1 MTQEEAIARI
11 KYLTAEL
18 NKYNYLYYVKNAPQI
33 SDFEFDQLLKELEQ
47 LEKQYNYREPDSPTQ
62 RVGGFITK
70 EFPNQPHRFPMLS
83 LDNSYDWNEV
93 VTFFQRNIPNLE
105 EIEFVAEL
113 KYDGLALSCI
123 YENGILT
130 TALTRG
136 DGKVGEVVTNNVKT
150 IKNVPLRLFGDH
162 PNWVEIR
169 GEIIMP
175 FDSFNKLNAEKDE
188 NGEEPF
194 ANPRNAAAGSLK
206 LQDSSLVAKRNLQFM
221 PYDVLTETTIF
232 TNHYE
237 AMMKAKEWGVPVPP
251 YIKLCHGLNEVKHF
265 IEEYETKREK
275 LPFGIDGVVIKVN
288 SYKLQQQLGSTAKY
302 PRWAVAYKYKPEQAL
317 TQIISVDY
325 QVGRTGVIT
334 PVANLSPVLLS
345 GTTVKRVTLHNFDF
359 VKQNDIHVKDY
370 VWVEKSGEII
380 PNVVKVEIN
389 KRPSDAYPI
398 SPPRSC
404 PVCNSPTRY
413 IEGEPFVYC
422 TNEKTCPPQLLGKL
436 QHFVSKDAMNIET
449 LGEGKIELLFKKGLV
464 KSPADLYDLT
474 YDQLYGLENEYETP
488 DGKIRKV
495 KFQQKTVEN
504 ILKSIEKSK
513 AKPFDRVLY
522 ALGIKN
528 IGSVMAKNI
537 AYYAKSLDKLMQMS
551 KEELCK
557 IPDIGEITAQS
568 IIDWFSD
575 PDNLDLIQRLKKA
588 GLQFT
593 IEEDKP
599 KSEKLKGLNF
609 VISGV
614 FVEIERDEL
623 KKLIET
629 NGGKVLSSIS
639 SNTDY
644 LIAGENMGPAKRQK
658 ANELGIPII
667 SYQEFLEK
675 FKIEQI

>member
-1 MTQEEAIARI
+1 MTKEEAIERI

-18 NKYNYLYYVKNAPQI
+18 NRHNYLYYIKNNPEI
-33 SDFEFDQLLKELEQ
+33 SDFEFDQLMKELEQ

-93 VTFFQRNIPNLE
+93 VTFFQRNIPDLE
-105 EIEFVAEL
+105 AIEFVAEL
-113 KYDGLALSCI
+113 KYDGLAISCI

-130 TALTRG
+130 NALTRG
-136 DGKVGEVVTNNVKT
+136 DGFVGEVVTNNVKT
-150 IKNVPLRLFGDH
+150 IKNVPLRLFGDY
-162 PNWVEIR
+162 PNWVDIR

-175 FDSFNKLNAEKDE
+175 FESFNKLNEERDE

-221 PYDVLTETTIF
+221 PYDVYTETPIF

-237 AMMKAKEWGVPVPP
+237 AMMKAKEWGAPVTP
-251 YIKLCHGLNEVKHF
+251 YIKLCHGLNEVKQF
-265 IEEYETKREK
+265 IKEYETKRDQ

-288 SYKLQQQLGSTAKY
+288 SYELQKQLGSTAKY
-302 PRWAVAYKYKPEQAL
+302 PRWAVAFKYKPEQAL
-317 TQIISVDY
+317 TQIISVDF

-334 PVANLSPVLLS
+334 PVANLNPVFIS

-370 VWVEKSGEII
+370 VWIEKSGEII
-380 PNVVKVEIN
+380 PKVVKVEID
-389 KRPSDAYPI
+389 KRPTDA
-398 SPPRSC
+398 SPVLPPKFC
-404 PVCNSPTRY
+404 PVCNSPTIY
-413 IEGEPFVYC
+413 NQGEPFVYC
-422 TNEKTCPPQLLGKL
+422 SNEKTCPPQILGKL
-436 QHFVSKDAMNIET
+436 QHFISKDAMDIET
-449 LGEGKIELLFKKGLV
+449 LGEGKIELLFRKGLV
-464 KSPADLYDLT
+464 ISPADLYDLK
-474 YDQLYGLENEYETP
+474 YDQLLGLENEYESS

-495 KFQQKTVEN
+495 RFQQKTVEN

-513 AKPFDRVLY
+513 SKPFDRVLY

-528 IGSVMAKNI
+528 IGSIMAKNI
-537 AYYAKSLDKLMQMS
+537 ANYAKSLDRLMQMS
-551 KEELCK
+551 KEELRQ
-557 IPDIGEITAQS
+557 IPDVGEITAQS

-575 PDNLDLIQRLKKA
+575 ADNLDLIKRLKQA
-588 GLQFT
+588 GLKFD
-593 IEEDKP
+593 IEKETQQ
-599 KSEKLKGLNF
+599 SEKLKGLNF

-614 FVEIERDEL
+614 FEEIERDDL
-623 KKLIET
+623 KKLIEI
-629 NGGKVLSSIS
+629 NGGKVVSSVS

-658 ANELGIPII
+658 ANELNIPII
-667 SYQEFLEK
+667 SFEEFLEN
-675 FKIEQI
+675 FKI

>member
-1 MTQEEAIARI
+1 MTKEEAIERI

-18 NKYNYLYYVKNAPQI
+18 NRHNYLYYIKNNPEI
-33 SDFEFDQLLKELEQ
+33 SDFEFDQLMKELEQ

-93 VTFFQRNIPNLE
+93 VTFFQRNIPDLE
-105 EIEFVAEL
+105 AIEFVAEL
-113 KYDGLALSCI
+113 KYDGLAISCI

-130 TALTRG
+130 NALTRG
-136 DGKVGEVVTNNVKT
+136 DGFVGEVVTNNVKT
-150 IKNVPLRLFGDH
+150 IKNVPLRLFGDY
-162 PNWVEIR
+162 PNWVDIR

-175 FDSFNKLNAEKDE
+175 FESFNKLNEERDE

-221 PYDVLTETTIF
+221 PYDVYTETPIF

-237 AMMKAKEWGVPVPP
+237 AMMKAKEWGAPVTP
-251 YIKLCHGLNEVKHF
+251 YIKLCHGLNEVKQF
-265 IEEYETKREK
+265 IEEYETKRDQ

-288 SYKLQQQLGSTAKY
+288 SYELQKQLGSTAKY
-302 PRWAVAYKYKPEQAL
+302 PRWAVAFKYKPEQAL
-317 TQIISVDY
+317 TQIISVDF

-334 PVANLSPVLLS
+334 PVANLNPVFIS

-370 VWVEKSGEII
+370 VWIEKSGEII
-380 PNVVKVEIN
+380 PKVVKVEID
-389 KRPSDAYPI
+389 KRPTDA
-398 SPPRSC
+398 SPVLPPKFC
-404 PVCNSPTRY
+404 PVCNSPTIY
-413 IEGEPFVYC
+413 NQGEPFVYC
-422 TNEKTCPPQLLGKL
+422 SNEKTCPPQILGKL
-436 QHFVSKDAMNIET
+436 QHFISKDAMDIET
-449 LGEGKIELLFKKGLV
+449 LGEGKIELLFRKGLV
-464 KSPADLYDLT
+464 ISPADLYDLK
-474 YDQLYGLENEYETP
+474 YDQLLGLENEYESS

-495 KFQQKTVEN
+495 RFQQKTVEN

-513 AKPFDRVLY
+513 SKPFDRVLY

-528 IGSVMAKNI
+528 IGSIMAKNI
-537 AYYAKSLDKLMQMS
+537 ANYAKSLDRLLQMS
-551 KEELCK
+551 KEELRQ
-557 IPDIGEITAQS
+557 IPDVGEITAQS

-575 PDNLDLIQRLKKA
+575 ADNLDLIKRLKQA
-588 GLQFT
+588 GLKFD
-593 IEEDKP
+593 IEKETQQ
-599 KSEKLKGLNF
+599 SEKLKGLNF

-614 FVEIERDEL
+614 FEEIERDDL
-623 KKLIET
+623 KKLIEI
-629 NGGKVLSSIS
+629 NGGKVLSSVS

-658 ANELGIPII
+658 ANELNIPII
-667 SYQEFLEK
+667 SFKEFLEN
-675 FKIEQI
+675 FKI

>member
-1 MTQEEAIARI
+1 MTQQEAIERI
-11 KYLTAEL
+11 KYLTTEL
-18 NKYNYLYYVKNAPQI
+18 NRHNYLYYVKNNPEI
-33 SDFEFDQLLKELEQ
+33 SDYEFDQLMKELEQ

-93 VTFFQRNIPNLE
+93 VTFFQRNIPDLE
-105 EIEFVAEL
+105 AIEFVAEL
-113 KYDGLALSCI
+113 KYDGLAISCI

-130 TALTRG
+130 NALTRG
-136 DGKVGEVVTNNVKT
+136 DGYVGEVVTNNVKT
-150 IKNVPLRLFGDH
+150 IKNVPLRLFGDY
-162 PNWVEIR
+162 PNWVDIR

-175 FDSFNKLNAEKDE
+175 FASFNKLNEERDE

-221 PYDVLTETTIF
+221 PYDVYTETPLF

-237 AMMKAKEWGVPVPP
+237 AMMKAKEWGAPVTP
-251 YIKLCHGLNEVKHF
+251 YIRLCHGLNEVKQF
-265 IEEYETKREK
+265 IDEYETKRDQ

-288 SYKLQQQLGSTAKY
+288 SYQLQKQLGSTAKY
-302 PRWAVAYKYKPEQAL
+302 PRWAVAFKYKPEQAL
-317 TQIISVDY
+317 TQIISVDF

-334 PVANLSPVLLS
+334 PVANLNPVFIS

-370 VWVEKSGEII
+370 VWIEKSGEII
-380 PNVVKVEIN
+380 PKVVKVEID
-389 KRPSDAYPI
+389 KRPPDA
-398 SPPRSC
+398 SPVLPPKFC
-404 PVCNSPTRY
+404 PVCNSPTIY
-413 IEGEPFVYC
+413 TLGEPFVYC
-422 TNEKTCPPQLLGKL
+422 PNEKTCPPQLLGKL
-436 QHFVSKDAMNIET
+436 QHFISKDAMDIET
-449 LGEGKIELLFKKGLV
+449 LGEGKIELLFRKGLV
-464 KSPADLYDLT
+464 KSPADLYDLK
-474 YDQLYGLENEYETP
+474 YDQLLGLENEYESS

-495 KFQQKTVEN
+495 RFQQKTVEN

-513 AKPFDRVLY
+513 LKPFDRVLY

-528 IGSVMAKNI
+528 VGSIMAKNI
-537 AYYAKSLDKLMQMS
+537 ANYAKSLDRLMQMS
-551 KEELCK
+551 KEELIQ
-557 IPDIGEITAQS
+557 IPDVGTITAQS

-575 PDNLDLIQRLKKA
+575 PDNLYLIKRLKDA
-588 GLQFT
+588 GLQFE
-593 IEEDKP
+593 IKKEIQQ
-599 KSEKLKGLNF
+599 SEKLKGLNF

-614 FVEIERDEL
+614 FEEIERDDL
-623 KKLIET
+623 KKLIEI
-629 NGGKVLSSIS
+629 NGGKVLSSVS

-658 ANELGIPII
+658 ANELNVPII
-667 SYQEFLEK
+667 SFKEFLEK
-675 FKIEQI
+675 FKI

>member
-1 MTQEEAIARI
+1 MTQEEAIKRI
-11 KYLTAEL
+11 KYLTTEL
-18 NKYNYLYYVKNAPQI
+18 NRHNYLYYVKNNPEI
-33 SDFEFDQLLKELEQ
+33 SDYEFDQLMKELEQ

-93 VTFFQRNIPNLE
+93 VTFFQRNIPDLE
-105 EIEFVAEL
+105 AIEFVAEL
-113 KYDGLALSCI
+113 KYDGLAISCI

-130 TALTRG
+130 NALTRG
-136 DGKVGEVVTNNVKT
+136 DGYVGEVVTNNVKT
-150 IKNVPLRLFGDH
+150 IKNVPLRLFGDY
-162 PNWVEIR
+162 PNWVDIR

-175 FDSFNKLNAEKDE
+175 FASFNKLNEERDE

-221 PYDVLTETTIF
+221 PYDVYTETPLF

-237 AMMKAKEWGVPVPP
+237 AMMKAKEWGAPVTP
-251 YIKLCHGLNEVKHF
+251 YIRLCHGLNEVKQF
-265 IEEYETKREK
+265 IDEYETKRDQ

-288 SYKLQQQLGSTAKY
+288 SYQLQKQLGSTAKY
-302 PRWAVAYKYKPEQAL
+302 PRWAVAFKYKPEQAL
-317 TQIISVDY
+317 TQIISVDF

-334 PVANLSPVLLS
+334 PVANLNPVFIS

-370 VWVEKSGEII
+370 VWIEKSGEII
-380 PNVVKVEIN
+380 PKVVKVEID
-389 KRPSDAYPI
+389 KRPPDA
-398 SPPRSC
+398 SPVLPPKFC
-404 PVCNSPTRY
+404 PVCNSPTIY
-413 IEGEPFVYC
+413 TLGEPFVYC
-422 TNEKTCPPQLLGKL
+422 SNEKTCPPQLLGKL
-436 QHFVSKDAMNIET
+436 QHFISKDAMDIET
-449 LGEGKIELLFKKGLV
+449 LGEGKIELLFRKGLV
-464 KSPADLYDLT
+464 KSPADLYDLK
-474 YDQLYGLENEYETP
+474 YDQLLGLENEYVSS

-495 KFQQKTVEN
+495 RFQQKTVEN

-513 AKPFDRVLY
+513 LKPFDRVLY

-528 IGSVMAKNI
+528 VGSIMAKNI
-537 AYYAKSLDKLMQMS
+537 ANYAKSLDRLMQMS
-551 KEELCK
+551 KEELIQ
-557 IPDIGEITAQS
+557 IPDVGTITAQS

-575 PDNLDLIQRLKKA
+575 PDNLYLIKRLKDA
-588 GLQFT
+588 GLQFEVKKE
-593 IEEDKP
+593 IQQ
-599 KSEKLKGLNF
+599 SEKLKGLNF

-614 FVEIERDEL
+614 FQEIERDDL
-623 KKLIET
+623 KKLIEI
-629 NGGKVLSSIS
+629 NGGKVLSSVT

-658 ANELGIPII
+658 ANELNVPII
-667 SYQEFLEK
+667 SFKEFLEK
-675 FKIEQI
+675 FKI

>member
-1 MTQEEAIARI
+1 MTQQEAIERI
-11 KYLTAEL
+11 KYLTTEL
-18 NKYNYLYYVKNAPQI
+18 NRHNYLYYVKNNPEI
-33 SDFEFDQLLKELEQ
+33 SDYEFDQLMKELEQ

-93 VTFFQRNIPNLE
+93 VTFFQRNIPDLE
-105 EIEFVAEL
+105 AIEFVAEL
-113 KYDGLALSCI
+113 KYDGLAISCI

-130 TALTRG
+130 NALTRG
-136 DGKVGEVVTNNVKT
+136 DGYVGEVVTNNVKT
-150 IKNVPLRLFGDH
+150 IKNVPLRLFGDY
-162 PNWVEIR
+162 PNWVDIR

-175 FDSFNKLNAEKDE
+175 FASFNKLNEERDE

-221 PYDVLTETTIF
+221 PYDVYTETPLF

-237 AMMKAKEWGVPVPP
+237 AMMKAKEWGAPVTP
-251 YIKLCHGLNEVKHF
+251 YIRLCHGLNEVKQF
-265 IEEYETKREK
+265 IDEYETKRDQ

-288 SYKLQQQLGSTAKY
+288 SYQLQKQLGSTAKY
-302 PRWAVAYKYKPEQAL
+302 PRWAVAFKYKPEQAL
-317 TQIISVDY
+317 TQIISVDF

-334 PVANLSPVLLS
+334 PVANLNPVFIS

-370 VWVEKSGEII
+370 VWIEKSGEII
-380 PNVVKVEIN
+380 PKVVKVEID
-389 KRPSDAYPI
+389 KRPPDA
-398 SPPRSC
+398 SPVLPPKFC
-404 PVCNSPTRY
+404 PVCNSPTIY
-413 IEGEPFVYC
+413 TLGEPFVYC
-422 TNEKTCPPQLLGKL
+422 PNEKTCPPQLLGKL
-436 QHFVSKDAMNIET
+436 QHFISKDAMDIET
-449 LGEGKIELLFKKGLV
+449 LGEGKIELLFRKGLV
-464 KSPADLYDLT
+464 KSPADLYDLK
-474 YDQLYGLENEYETP
+474 YDQLLGLENEYESS

-495 KFQQKTVEN
+495 RFQQKTVEN

-513 AKPFDRVLY
+513 LKPFDRVLY

-528 IGSVMAKNI
+528 VGSIMAKNI
-537 AYYAKSLDKLMQMS
+537 ANYAKSLDRLMQMS
-551 KEELCK
+551 KEELIQ
-557 IPDIGEITAQS
+557 IPDVGTITAQS

-575 PDNLDLIQRLKKA
+575 PDNLYLIKRLKDA
-588 GLQFT
+588 GLQFEVKKE
-593 IEEDKP
+593 IQQ
-599 KSEKLKGLNF
+599 SEKLKGLNF

-614 FVEIERDEL
+614 FEEIERDDL
-623 KKLIET
+623 KKLIEI
-629 NGGKVLSSIS
+629 NGGKVLSSVS

-658 ANELGIPII
+658 ANELNVPII
-667 SYQEFLEK
+667 SFKEFLEK
-675 FKIEQI
+675 FKI

>member
-1 MTQEEAIARI
+1 MTQEEAIERI

-18 NKYNYLYYVKNAPQI
+18 NRHNYLYYVKNNPEI
-33 SDFEFDQLLKELEQ
+33 SDYEFDQLMKELEQ

-93 VTFFQRNIPNLE
+93 VTFFQRNIPDLE
-105 EIEFVAEL
+105 AIEFVAEL
-113 KYDGLALSCI
+113 KYDGLAISCI

-130 TALTRG
+130 NALTRG
-136 DGKVGEVVTNNVKT
+136 DGYVGEVVTNNVKT
-150 IKNVPLRLFGDH
+150 IKNVPLRLFGDY
-162 PNWVEIR
+162 PNWVDIR

-175 FDSFNKLNAEKDE
+175 FASFNKLNEERDE

-221 PYDVLTETTIF
+221 PYDVYTETPLF

-237 AMMKAKEWGVPVPP
+237 AMMKAKEWGAPVTP
-251 YIKLCHGLNEVKHF
+251 YIRLCHGLNEVKQF
-265 IEEYETKREK
+265 IDEYETKRDQ

-288 SYKLQQQLGSTAKY
+288 SYQLQKQLGSTAKY
-302 PRWAVAYKYKPEQAL
+302 PRWAVAFKYKPEQAL
-317 TQIISVDY
+317 TQIISVDF

-334 PVANLSPVLLS
+334 PVANLNPVFIS

-370 VWVEKSGEII
+370 VWIEKSGEII
-380 PNVVKVEIN
+380 PKVVKVEID
-389 KRPSDAYPI
+389 KRPPDA
-398 SPPRSC
+398 SPVLPPKFC
-404 PVCNSPTRY
+404 PVCNSPTIY
-413 IEGEPFVYC
+413 TLGEPFVYC
-422 TNEKTCPPQLLGKL
+422 PNEKTCPPQLLGKL
-436 QHFVSKDAMNIET
+436 QHFISKDAMDIET
-449 LGEGKIELLFKKGLV
+449 LGEGKIELLFRKGLV
-464 KSPADLYDLT
+464 KSPADLYDLK
-474 YDQLYGLENEYETP
+474 YDQLLGLENEYVSS

-495 KFQQKTVEN
+495 RFQQKTVEN

-513 AKPFDRVLY
+513 LKPFDRVLY

-528 IGSVMAKNI
+528 VGSIMAKNI
-537 AYYAKSLDKLMQMS
+537 ANYAKSLDRLMQMS
-551 KEELCK
+551 KEELIQ
-557 IPDIGEITAQS
+557 IPDVGAITAQS

-575 PDNLDLIQRLKKA
+575 PDNLYLIKRLKDA
-588 GLQFT
+588 GLQFE
-593 IEEDKP
+593 IKKEIHQ
-599 KSEKLKGLNF
+599 SEKLKGLNI

-614 FVEIERDEL
+614 FQEIERDDL
-623 KKLIET
+623 KKLIEI
-629 NGGKVLSSIS
+629 NGGKVLSSVS

-658 ANELGIPII
+658 ANELNVPII
-667 SYQEFLEK
+667 SFKEFLEK
-675 FKIEQI
+675 FKI

>member
-1 MTQEEAIARI
+1 MTKEEAIERI

-18 NKYNYLYYVKNAPQI
+18 NRHNYLYYIKNNPEI
-33 SDFEFDQLLKELEQ
+33 SDFEFDQLMKELEQ

-93 VTFFQRNIPNLE
+93 VTFFQRNIPDLE
-105 EIEFVAEL
+105 AIEFVAEL
-113 KYDGLALSCI
+113 KYDGLAISCI

-130 TALTRG
+130 NALTRG
-136 DGKVGEVVTNNVKT
+136 DGFVGEVVTNNVKT
-150 IKNVPLRLFGDH
+150 IKNVPLRLFGDY
-162 PNWVEIR
+162 PNWVDIR

-175 FDSFNKLNAEKDE
+175 FESFNKLNEERDE

-206 LQDSSLVAKRNLQFM
+206 LQDSSLVAKRNLKFM
-221 PYDVLTETTIF
+221 PYDVYTETPIF

-237 AMMKAKEWGVPVPP
+237 AMMKAKEWGAPVTP
-251 YIKLCHGLNEVKHF
+251 YIKLCHGLNEVKQF
-265 IEEYETKREK
+265 IEEYETKRDQ

-288 SYKLQQQLGSTAKY
+288 SYELQKQLGSTAKY
-302 PRWAVAYKYKPEQAL
+302 PRWAVAFKYKPEQAL
-317 TQIISVDY
+317 TQIISVDF

-334 PVANLSPVLLS
+334 PVANLNPVFIS

-370 VWVEKSGEII
+370 VWIEKSGEII
-380 PNVVKVEIN
+380 PKVVKVEID
-389 KRPSDAYPI
+389 KRPTDA
-398 SPPRSC
+398 SPVLPPKFC
-404 PVCNSPTRY
+404 PVCNSPTIY
-413 IEGEPFVYC
+413 NQGEPFVYC
-422 TNEKTCPPQLLGKL
+422 SNEKTCPPQILGKL
-436 QHFVSKDAMNIET
+436 QHFISKDAMDIET
-449 LGEGKIELLFKKGLV
+449 LGEGKIELLFRKGLV
-464 KSPADLYDLT
+464 ISPADLYDLK
-474 YDQLYGLENEYETP
+474 YDQLLGLENEYESS

-495 KFQQKTVEN
+495 RFQQKTVEN

-513 AKPFDRVLY
+513 SKPFDRVLY

-528 IGSVMAKNI
+528 IGSIMAKNI
-537 AYYAKSLDKLMQMS
+537 ANYAKSLDRLLQMS
-551 KEELCK
+551 KEELRQ
-557 IPDIGEITAQS
+557 IPDVGEITAQS

-575 PDNLDLIQRLKKA
+575 ADNLDLIKRLKQA
-588 GLQFT
+588 GLKFD
-593 IEEDKP
+593 IEKETQQ
-599 KSEKLKGLNF
+599 SEKLKGLNF

-614 FVEIERDEL
+614 FEEIERDDL
-623 KKLIET
+623 KKLIEI
-629 NGGKVLSSIS
+629 NGGKVLSSVS

-658 ANELGIPII
+658 ANELNIPII
-667 SYQEFLEK
+667 SFKEFLEN
-675 FKIEQI
+675 FKI

>member
-1 MTQEEAIARI
+1 MTKEEAIERI

-18 NKYNYLYYVKNAPQI
+18 NRHNYLYYIKNNPEI
-33 SDFEFDQLLKELEQ
+33 SDFEFDQLMKELEQ

-93 VTFFQRNIPNLE
+93 VTFFQRNIPDLE
-105 EIEFVAEL
+105 AIEFVAEL
-113 KYDGLALSCI
+113 KYDGLAISCI

-130 TALTRG
+130 NALTRG
-136 DGKVGEVVTNNVKT
+136 DGFVGEVVTNNVKT
-150 IKNVPLRLFGDH
+150 IKNVPLRLFGDY
-162 PNWVEIR
+162 PNWVDIR

-175 FDSFNKLNAEKDE
+175 FESFNKLNEERDE

-221 PYDVLTETTIF
+221 PYDVYTETPIF

-237 AMMKAKEWGVPVPP
+237 AMMKAKEWGAPVTP
-251 YIKLCHGLNEVKHF
+251 YIKLCHGLNEVKQF
-265 IEEYETKREK
+265 IKEYETKRDQ

-288 SYKLQQQLGSTAKY
+288 SYELQKQLGSTAKY
-302 PRWAVAYKYKPEQAL
+302 PRWAVAFKYKPEQAL
-317 TQIISVDY
+317 TQIISVDF

-334 PVANLSPVLLS
+334 PVANLNPVFIS

-370 VWVEKSGEII
+370 VWIEKSGEII
-380 PNVVKVEIN
+380 PKVVKVEID
-389 KRPSDAYPI
+389 KRPTDA
-398 SPPRSC
+398 SPVLPPKFC
-404 PVCNSPTRY
+404 PVCNSPTIY
-413 IEGEPFVYC
+413 NQGEPFVYC
-422 TNEKTCPPQLLGKL
+422 SNEKTCPPQILGKL
-436 QHFVSKDAMNIET
+436 QHFISKDAMDIET
-449 LGEGKIELLFKKGLV
+449 LGEGKIELLFRKGLV
-464 KSPADLYDLT
+464 KSPADLYDLK
-474 YDQLYGLENEYETP
+474 YDQLLGLENEYESS

-495 KFQQKTVEN
+495 RFQQKTVEN

-513 AKPFDRVLY
+513 SKPFDRVLY

-528 IGSVMAKNI
+528 IGSIMAKNI
-537 AYYAKSLDKLMQMS
+537 ANYAKSLDRLMQMS
-551 KEELCK
+551 KEELRQ
-557 IPDIGEITAQS
+557 IPDVGEITAQS

-575 PDNLDLIQRLKKA
+575 ADNLDLIKRLKQA
-588 GLQFT
+588 GLKFD
-593 IEEDKP
+593 IEKETQQ
-599 KSEKLKGLNF
+599 SEKLKGLNF

-614 FVEIERDEL
+614 FEEIERDDL
-623 KKLIET
+623 KKLIEI
-629 NGGKVLSSIS
+629 NGGKVVSSVS

-658 ANELGIPII
+658 ANELNIPII
-667 SYQEFLEK
+667 SFKEFLEN
-675 FKIEQI
+675 FKI

>member
-1 MTQEEAIARI
+1 MTKEEAIERI

-18 NKYNYLYYVKNAPQI
+18 NRHNYLYYIKNNPEI
-33 SDFEFDQLLKELEQ
+33 SDFEFDQLMKELEQ

-93 VTFFQRNIPNLE
+93 VTFFQRNIPDLE
-105 EIEFVAEL
+105 AIEFVAEL
-113 KYDGLALSCI
+113 KYDGLAISCI

-130 TALTRG
+130 NALTRG
-136 DGKVGEVVTNNVKT
+136 DGFVGEVVTNNVKT
-150 IKNVPLRLFGDH
+150 IKNVPLRLFGDY
-162 PNWVEIR
+162 PNWVDIR

-175 FDSFNKLNAEKDE
+175 FESFNKLNEERDE

-206 LQDSSLVAKRNLQFM
+206 LQDSSLVAKRNLKFM
-221 PYDVLTETTIF
+221 PYDVYTETPIF

-237 AMMKAKEWGVPVPP
+237 AMMKAKEWGAPVSP
-251 YIKLCHGLNEVKHF
+251 YIKLCHGLNEVKQF
-265 IEEYETKREK
+265 IEEYETKRDQ

-288 SYKLQQQLGSTAKY
+288 SYELQKQLGSTAKY
-302 PRWAVAYKYKPEQAL
+302 PRWAVAFKYKPEQAL
-317 TQIISVDY
+317 TQIISVDF

-334 PVANLSPVLLS
+334 PVANLNPVFIS

-370 VWVEKSGEII
+370 VWIEKSGEII
-380 PNVVKVEIN
+380 PKVVKVEID
-389 KRPSDAYPI
+389 KRPTDA
-398 SPPRSC
+398 SPVLPPKFC
-404 PVCNSPTRY
+404 PVCNSPTIY
-413 IEGEPFVYC
+413 NQGEPFVYC
-422 TNEKTCPPQLLGKL
+422 SNEKTCPPQILGKL
-436 QHFVSKDAMNIET
+436 QHFISKDAMDIET
-449 LGEGKIELLFKKGLV
+449 LGEGKIELLFRKGLV
-464 KSPADLYDLT
+464 ISPADLYDLK
-474 YDQLYGLENEYETP
+474 YDQLLGLENEYESS

-495 KFQQKTVEN
+495 RFQQKTVEN

-513 AKPFDRVLY
+513 SKPFDRVLY

-528 IGSVMAKNI
+528 IGSIMAKNI
-537 AYYAKSLDKLMQMS
+537 ANYAKSLDRLLQMS
-551 KEELCK
+551 KEELRQ
-557 IPDIGEITAQS
+557 IPDVGEITAQS

-575 PDNLDLIQRLKKA
+575 ADNLDLIKRLKQA
-588 GLQFT
+588 GLKFD
-593 IEEDKP
+593 IEKETQQ
-599 KSEKLKGLNF
+599 SEKLKGLNF

-614 FVEIERDEL
+614 FEEIERDDL
-623 KKLIET
+623 KKLIEI
-629 NGGKVLSSIS
+629 NGGKVLSSVS

-658 ANELGIPII
+658 ANELNIPII
-667 SYQEFLEK
+667 SFKEFLEN
-675 FKIEQI
+675 FKI

>member
-1 MTQEEAIARI
+1 MTQEEAIKRI
-11 KYLTAEL
+11 KYLTTEL
-18 NKYNYLYYVKNAPQI
+18 NRHNYLYYVKNNPEI
-33 SDFEFDQLLKELEQ
+33 SDYEFDQLMKELEQ

-93 VTFFQRNIPNLE
+93 VTFFQRNIPDLE
-105 EIEFVAEL
+105 AIEFVAEL
-113 KYDGLALSCI
+113 KYDGLAISCI

-130 TALTRG
+130 NALTRG
-136 DGKVGEVVTNNVKT
+136 DGYVGEVVTNNVKT
-150 IKNVPLRLFGDH
+150 IKNVPLRLFGDY
-162 PNWVEIR
+162 PNWVDIR

-175 FDSFNKLNAEKDE
+175 FASFNKLNEERDE

-221 PYDVLTETTIF
+221 PYDVYTETPLF

-237 AMMKAKEWGVPVPP
+237 AMMKAKEWGAPVTP
-251 YIKLCHGLNEVKHF
+251 YIRLCHGLNEVKQF
-265 IEEYETKREK
+265 IDEYETKRDQ

-288 SYKLQQQLGSTAKY
+288 SYQLQKQLGSTAKY
-302 PRWAVAYKYKPEQAL
+302 PRWAVAFKYKPEQAL
-317 TQIISVDY
+317 TQIISVDF

-334 PVANLSPVLLS
+334 PVANLNPVFIS

-370 VWVEKSGEII
+370 VWIEKSGEII
-380 PNVVKVEIN
+380 PKVVKVEID
-389 KRPSDAYPI
+389 KRPPDA
-398 SPPRSC
+398 SPVLPPKFC
-404 PVCNSPTRY
+404 PVCNSPTIY
-413 IEGEPFVYC
+413 TLGEPFVYC
-422 TNEKTCPPQLLGKL
+422 PNEKTCPPQLLGKL
-436 QHFVSKDAMNIET
+436 QHFISKDAMDIET
-449 LGEGKIELLFKKGLV
+449 LGEGKIELLFRKGLV
-464 KSPADLYDLT
+464 KSPADLYDLK
-474 YDQLYGLENEYETP
+474 YDQLLGLENEYESS

-495 KFQQKTVEN
+495 RFQQKTVEN

-513 AKPFDRVLY
+513 LKPFDRVLY

-528 IGSVMAKNI
+528 VGSIMAKNI
-537 AYYAKSLDKLMQMS
+537 ANYAKSLDRLMQMS
-551 KEELCK
+551 KEELIQ
-557 IPDIGEITAQS
+557 IPDVGTITAQS

-575 PDNLDLIQRLKKA
+575 PDNLYLIKRLKDA
-588 GLQFT
+588 GLQFE
-593 IEEDKP
+593 IKKEIHQ
-599 KSEKLKGLNF
+599 SEKLKGLNF

-614 FVEIERDEL
+614 FEEIERDDL
-623 KKLIET
+623 KKLIEI
-629 NGGKVLSSIS
+629 NGGKVLSSVS

-658 ANELGIPII
+658 ANELNVPII
-667 SYQEFLEK
+667 SFKEFLEK
-675 FKIEQI
+675 FKI

>member
-1 MTQEEAIARI
+1 MTKEEAIERI

-18 NKYNYLYYVKNAPQI
+18 NRHNYLYYIKNNPEI
-33 SDFEFDQLLKELEQ
+33 SDFEFDQLMKELEQ
-47 LEKQYNYREPDSPTQ
+47 LEKQYNYCEPDSPTQ

-93 VTFFQRNIPNLE
+93 VTFFQRNIPDLE
-105 EIEFVAEL
+105 AIEFVAEL
-113 KYDGLALSCI
+113 KYDGLAISCI

-130 TALTRG
+130 NALTRG
-136 DGKVGEVVTNNVKT
+136 DGFVGEVVTNNVKT
-150 IKNVPLRLFGDH
+150 IKNVPLRLFGDY
-162 PNWVEIR
+162 PNWVDIR

-175 FDSFNKLNAEKDE
+175 FESFNKLNEERDE

-221 PYDVLTETTIF
+221 PYDVYTETPIF

-237 AMMKAKEWGVPVPP
+237 AMMKAKEWGAPVTP
-251 YIKLCHGLNEVKHF
+251 YIKLCHGLNEVKQF
-265 IEEYETKREK
+265 IKEYETKRDQ

-288 SYKLQQQLGSTAKY
+288 SYELQKQLGSTAKY
-302 PRWAVAYKYKPEQAL
+302 PRWAVAFKYKPEQAL
-317 TQIISVDY
+317 TQIISVDF

-334 PVANLSPVLLS
+334 PVANLNPVFIS

-370 VWVEKSGEII
+370 VWIEKSGEII
-380 PNVVKVEIN
+380 PKVVKVEID
-389 KRPSDAYPI
+389 KRPTDA
-398 SPPRSC
+398 SPVLPPKFC
-404 PVCNSPTRY
+404 PVCNSPTIY
-413 IEGEPFVYC
+413 NQGEPFVYC
-422 TNEKTCPPQLLGKL
+422 SNEKTCPPQILGKL
-436 QHFVSKDAMNIET
+436 QHFISKDAMDIET
-449 LGEGKIELLFKKGLV
+449 LGEGKIELLFRKGLV
-464 KSPADLYDLT
+464 ISPADLYDLK
-474 YDQLYGLENEYETP
+474 YDQLLGLENEYESS

-495 KFQQKTVEN
+495 RFQQKTVEN

-513 AKPFDRVLY
+513 SKPFDRVLY

-528 IGSVMAKNI
+528 IGSIMAKNI
-537 AYYAKSLDKLMQMS
+537 ANYAKSLDRLMQMS
-551 KEELCK
+551 KEELRQ
-557 IPDIGEITAQS
+557 IPDVGEIIAQS

-575 PDNLDLIQRLKKA
+575 ADNLDLIKRLKQA
-588 GLQFT
+588 GLKFD
-593 IEEDKP
+593 IEKETQQ
-599 KSEKLKGLNF
+599 SEKLKGLNF

-614 FVEIERDEL
+614 FEEIERDDL
-623 KKLIET
+623 KKLIEI
-629 NGGKVLSSIS
+629 NGGKVVSSVS

-658 ANELGIPII
+658 ANELNIPII
-667 SYQEFLEK
+667 SFKEFLEN
-675 FKIEQI
+675 FKI

>member
-1 MTQEEAIARI
+1 MTKEEAIERI

-18 NKYNYLYYVKNAPQI
+18 NRHNYLYYIKNNPEI
-33 SDFEFDQLLKELEQ
+33 SDFEFDQLMKELEQ

-93 VTFFQRNIPNLE
+93 VTFFQRNIPDLE
-105 EIEFVAEL
+105 AIEFVAEL
-113 KYDGLALSCI
+113 KYDGLAISCI

-130 TALTRG
+130 NALTRG
-136 DGKVGEVVTNNVKT
+136 DGFVGEVVTNNVKT
-150 IKNVPLRLFGDH
+150 IKNVPLRLFGDY
-162 PNWVEIR
+162 PNWVDIR

-175 FDSFNKLNAEKDE
+175 FESFNKLNEERDE

-221 PYDVLTETTIF
+221 PYDVYTETPIF

-237 AMMKAKEWGVPVPP
+237 AMMKAKEWGAPVTP
-251 YIKLCHGLNEVKHF
+251 YIKLCHGLNEVKQF
-265 IEEYETKREK
+265 IKEYETKRDQ

-288 SYKLQQQLGSTAKY
+288 SYELQKQLGSTAKY
-302 PRWAVAYKYKPEQAL
+302 PRWAVAFKYKPEQAL
-317 TQIISVDY
+317 TQIISVDF

-334 PVANLSPVLLS
+334 PVANLNPVFIS

-370 VWVEKSGEII
+370 VWIEKSGEII
-380 PNVVKVEIN
+380 PKVVKVEID
-389 KRPSDAYPI
+389 KRPTDA
-398 SPPRSC
+398 SPVLPPKFC
-404 PVCNSPTRY
+404 PVCNSPTIY
-413 IEGEPFVYC
+413 NQGEPFVYC
-422 TNEKTCPPQLLGKL
+422 SNEKTCPPQILGKL
-436 QHFVSKDAMNIET
+436 QHFISKDAMDIET
-449 LGEGKIELLFKKGLV
+449 LGEGKIELLFRKGLV
-464 KSPADLYDLT
+464 ISPADLYDLK
-474 YDQLYGLENEYETP
+474 YDQLLGLENEYESS

-495 KFQQKTVEN
+495 RFQQKTVEN

-513 AKPFDRVLY
+513 SKPFDRVLY

-528 IGSVMAKNI
+528 IGSIMAKNI
-537 AYYAKSLDKLMQMS
+537 ANYAKSLDRLMQMS
-551 KEELCK
+551 KEELRQ
-557 IPDIGEITAQS
+557 IPDVGEITAQS
-568 IIDWFSD
+568 IIDWFPD
-575 PDNLDLIQRLKKA
+575 ADNLDLIKRLKQA
-588 GLQFT
+588 GLKFD
-593 IEEDKP
+593 IEKETQQ
-599 KSEKLKGLNF
+599 SEKLKGLNF

-614 FVEIERDEL
+614 FEEIERDDL
-623 KKLIET
+623 KKLIEI
-629 NGGKVLSSIS
+629 NGGKVVSSVS

-658 ANELGIPII
+658 ANELNIPII
-667 SYQEFLEK
+667 SFKEFLEN
-675 FKIEQI
+675 FKI

>member
-1 MTQEEAIARI
+1 MTQQEAIERI

-18 NKYNYLYYVKNAPQI
+18 NRHNYLYYVKNNPEI
-33 SDFEFDQLLKELEQ
+33 SDYEFDQLMKELEQ

-83 LDNSYDWNEV
+83 LDNSYDWNDV
-93 VTFFQRNIPNLE
+93 VTFFQRNIPDLE
-105 EIEFVAEL
+105 AIEFVAEL
-113 KYDGLALSCI
+113 KYDGLAISCI

-130 TALTRG
+130 NALTRG
-136 DGKVGEVVTNNVKT
+136 DGYVGEVVTNNVKT
-150 IKNVPLRLFGDH
+150 IKNVPLRLFGDY
-162 PNWVEIR
+162 PNWVDIR

-175 FDSFNKLNAEKDE
+175 FASFNKLNEERDE

-221 PYDVLTETTIF
+221 PYDVYTETPLF

-237 AMMKAKEWGVPVPP
+237 AMMKAKEWGAPVTP
-251 YIKLCHGLNEVKHF
+251 YIRLCHGLNEVKQF
-265 IEEYETKREK
+265 IDEYETKRDQ

-288 SYKLQQQLGSTAKY
+288 SYQLQKQLGSTAKY
-302 PRWAVAYKYKPEQAL
+302 PRWAVAFKYKPEQAL
-317 TQIISVDY
+317 TQIISVDF

-334 PVANLSPVLLS
+334 PVANLNPVFIS

-370 VWVEKSGEII
+370 VWIEKSGEII
-380 PNVVKVEIN
+380 PKVVKVEID
-389 KRPSDAYPI
+389 KRPPDA
-398 SPPRSC
+398 SPVLPPKFC
-404 PVCNSPTRY
+404 PVCNSPTIY
-413 IEGEPFVYC
+413 TLGEPFVYC
-422 TNEKTCPPQLLGKL
+422 SNEKTCPPQLLGKL
-436 QHFVSKDAMNIET
+436 QHFISKDAMDIET
-449 LGEGKIELLFKKGLV
+449 LGEGKIELLFRKGLV
-464 KSPADLYDLT
+464 KSPADLYDLK
-474 YDQLYGLENEYETP
+474 YDQLLGLENEYESS

-495 KFQQKTVEN
+495 RFQQKTVEN

-513 AKPFDRVLY
+513 LKPFDRVLY

-528 IGSVMAKNI
+528 VGSIMAKNI
-537 AYYAKSLDKLMQMS
+537 ANYAKSLDRLMQMS
-551 KEELCK
+551 KEELIQ
-557 IPDIGEITAQS
+557 IPDVGTITAQS

-575 PDNLDLIQRLKKA
+575 PDNLYLIKRLKDA
-588 GLQFT
+588 GLQFEVKKE
-593 IEEDKP
+593 IQQ
-599 KSEKLKGLNF
+599 SEKLKGLNF

-614 FVEIERDEL
+614 FEEIERDDL
-623 KKLIET
+623 KKLIEI
-629 NGGKVLSSIS
+629 NGGKVLSSVS

-658 ANELGIPII
+658 ANELNVPII
-667 SYQEFLEK
+667 SFKEFLEK
-675 FKIEQI
+675 FKI

>member
-1 MTQEEAIARI
+1 MTQQEAIERI
-11 KYLTAEL
+11 KYLTTEL
-18 NKYNYLYYVKNAPQI
+18 NRHNYLYYVKNNPEI
-33 SDFEFDQLLKELEQ
+33 SDYEFDQLMKELEQ

-93 VTFFQRNIPNLE
+93 VTFFQRNIPDLE
-105 EIEFVAEL
+105 AIEFVAEL
-113 KYDGLALSCI
+113 KYDGLAISCI

-130 TALTRG
+130 NALTRG
-136 DGKVGEVVTNNVKT
+136 DGYVGEVVTNNVKT
-150 IKNVPLRLFGDH
+150 IKNVPLRLFGDY
-162 PNWVEIR
+162 PNWVDIR

-175 FDSFNKLNAEKDE
+175 FASFNKLNEERDE

-221 PYDVLTETTIF
+221 PYDVYTETPLF

-237 AMMKAKEWGVPVPP
+237 AMMKAKEWGAPVTP
-251 YIKLCHGLNEVKHF
+251 YIRLCHGLNEVKQF
-265 IEEYETKREK
+265 IDEYETKRDQ

-288 SYKLQQQLGSTAKY
+288 SYQLQKQLGSTAKY
-302 PRWAVAYKYKPEQAL
+302 PRWAVAFKYKPEQAL
-317 TQIISVDY
+317 TQIISVDF

-334 PVANLSPVLLS
+334 PVANLNPVFIS

-370 VWVEKSGEII
+370 VWIEKSGEII
-380 PNVVKVEIN
+380 PKVVKVEID
-389 KRPSDAYPI
+389 KRPPDA
-398 SPPRSC
+398 SPVLPPKFC
-404 PVCNSPTRY
+404 PVCNSPTIY
-413 IEGEPFVYC
+413 TLGEPFVYC
-422 TNEKTCPPQLLGKL
+422 SNEKTCPPQLLGKL
-436 QHFVSKDAMNIET
+436 QHFISKDAMDIET
-449 LGEGKIELLFKKGLV
+449 LGEGKIELLFRKGLV
-464 KSPADLYDLT
+464 KSPADLYDLK
-474 YDQLYGLENEYETP
+474 YDQLLGLENEYVSS

-495 KFQQKTVEN
+495 RFQQKTVEN

-513 AKPFDRVLY
+513 LKPFDRVLY

-528 IGSVMAKNI
+528 VGSIMAKNI
-537 AYYAKSLDKLMQMS
+537 ANYAKSLDRLMQMS
-551 KEELCK
+551 KEELIQ
-557 IPDIGEITAQS
+557 IPDVGAITAQS

-575 PDNLDLIQRLKKA
+575 PDNLYLIKRLKDA
-588 GLQFT
+588 GLQFE
-593 IEEDKP
+593 IKKEIQQ
-599 KSEKLKGLNF
+599 SEKLKGLNF

-614 FVEIERDEL
+614 FEEIERDDL
-623 KKLIET
+623 KKLIEI
-629 NGGKVLSSIS
+629 NGGKVLSSVS

-658 ANELGIPII
+658 ANELNVPII
-667 SYQEFLEK
+667 SFKEFLEK
-675 FKIEQI
+675 FKI

>member
-1 MTQEEAIARI
+1 MTQEEAIERI

-18 NKYNYLYYVKNAPQI
+18 NRHNYLYYVKNNPEI
-33 SDFEFDQLLKELEQ
+33 SDYEFDQLMKELEQ

-83 LDNSYDWNEV
+83 LDNSYDWNDV
-93 VTFFQRNIPNLE
+93 VTFFQRNIPDLE
-105 EIEFVAEL
+105 AIEFVAEL
-113 KYDGLALSCI
+113 KYDGLAISCI

-130 TALTRG
+130 NALTRG
-136 DGKVGEVVTNNVKT
+136 DGYVGEVVTNNVKT
-150 IKNVPLRLFGDH
+150 IKNVPLRLFGDY
-162 PNWVEIR
+162 PNWVDIR

-175 FDSFNKLNAEKDE
+175 FASFNKLNEERDE

-221 PYDVLTETTIF
+221 PYDVYTETPLF

-237 AMMKAKEWGVPVPP
+237 AMMKAKEWGAPVTP
-251 YIKLCHGLNEVKHF
+251 YIRLCHGLNEVKQF
-265 IEEYETKREK
+265 IDEYETKRDQ

-288 SYKLQQQLGSTAKY
+288 SYQLQKQLGSTAKY
-302 PRWAVAYKYKPEQAL
+302 PRWAVAFKYKPEQAL
-317 TQIISVDY
+317 TQIISVDF

-334 PVANLSPVLLS
+334 PVANLNPVFIS

-370 VWVEKSGEII
+370 VWIEKSGEII
-380 PNVVKVEIN
+380 PKVVKVEID
-389 KRPSDAYPI
+389 KRPPDA
-398 SPPRSC
+398 SPVLPPKFC
-404 PVCNSPTRY
+404 PVCNSPTIY
-413 IEGEPFVYC
+413 TLGEPFVYC
-422 TNEKTCPPQLLGKL
+422 SNEKTCPPQLLGKL
-436 QHFVSKDAMNIET
+436 QHFISKDAMDIET
-449 LGEGKIELLFKKGLV
+449 LGEGKIELLFRKGLV
-464 KSPADLYDLT
+464 KSPADLYDLK
-474 YDQLYGLENEYETP
+474 YDQLLGLENEYESS

-495 KFQQKTVEN
+495 RFQQKTVEN

-513 AKPFDRVLY
+513 LKPFDRVLY

-528 IGSVMAKNI
+528 VGSIMAKNI
-537 AYYAKSLDKLMQMS
+537 ANYAKSLDRLMQMS
-551 KEELCK
+551 KEELIQ
-557 IPDIGEITAQS
+557 IPDVGTITAQS

-575 PDNLDLIQRLKKA
+575 PDNLYLIKRLKDA
-588 GLQFT
+588 GLQFEVKKE
-593 IEEDKP
+593 IQQ
-599 KSEKLKGLNF
+599 SEKLKGLNF

-614 FVEIERDEL
+614 FQEIERDDL
-623 KKLIET
+623 KKLIEI
-629 NGGKVLSSIS
+629 NGGKVLSSVT

-658 ANELGIPII
+658 ANELNVPII
-667 SYQEFLEK
+667 SFKEFLEK
-675 FKIEQI
+675 FKI

>member
-1 MTQEEAIARI
+1 MTKEEAIERI

-18 NKYNYLYYVKNAPQI
+18 NRHNYLYYIKNNPEI
-33 SDFEFDQLLKELEQ
+33 SDFEFDQLMKELEQ

-93 VTFFQRNIPNLE
+93 VTFFQRNIPDLE
-105 EIEFVAEL
+105 AIEFVAEL
-113 KYDGLALSCI
+113 KYDGLAISCI

-130 TALTRG
+130 NALTRG
-136 DGKVGEVVTNNVKT
+136 DGFVGEVVTNNVKT
-150 IKNVPLRLFGDH
+150 IKNVPLRLFGDY
-162 PNWVEIR
+162 PNWVDIR

-175 FDSFNKLNAEKDE
+175 FESFNKLNEERDE

-221 PYDVLTETTIF
+221 PYDVYTETPIF

-237 AMMKAKEWGVPVPP
+237 AMMKAKEWGAPVTP
-251 YIKLCHGLNEVKHF
+251 YIKLCHGLNEVKQF
-265 IEEYETKREK
+265 IKEYETKRDQ

-288 SYKLQQQLGSTAKY
+288 SYELQKQLGSTAKY
-302 PRWAVAYKYKPEQAL
+302 PRWAVAFKYKPEQAL
-317 TQIISVDY
+317 TQIISVDF

-334 PVANLSPVLLS
+334 PVANLNPVFIS

-370 VWVEKSGEII
+370 VWIEKSGEII
-380 PNVVKVEIN
+380 PKVVKVEID
-389 KRPSDAYPI
+389 KRPTDA
-398 SPPRSC
+398 SPVLPPKFC
-404 PVCNSPTRY
+404 PVCNSPTIY
-413 IEGEPFVYC
+413 NQGEPFVYC
-422 TNEKTCPPQLLGKL
+422 SNEKTCPPQILGKL
-436 QHFVSKDAMNIET
+436 QHFISKDAMDIET
-449 LGEGKIELLFKKGLV
+449 LGEGKIELLFRKGLV
-464 KSPADLYDLT
+464 ISPADLYDLK
-474 YDQLYGLENEYETP
+474 YDQLLGLENEYESS

-495 KFQQKTVEN
+495 RFQQKTVEN

-513 AKPFDRVLY
+513 SKPFDRVLY

-528 IGSVMAKNI
+528 IGSIMAKNI
-537 AYYAKSLDKLMQMS
+537 ANYAKSLDRLMQMS
-551 KEELCK
+551 KEELRQ
-557 IPDIGEITAQS
+557 IPDVGEITAQS

-575 PDNLDLIQRLKKA
+575 ADNLDLIKRLKQA
-588 GLQFT
+588 GLKFD
-593 IEEDKP
+593 IEKETQQ
-599 KSEKLKGLNF
+599 SEKLKGLNF

-614 FVEIERDEL
+614 FEEIERDDL
-623 KKLIET
+623 KKLIEI
-629 NGGKVLSSIS
+629 NGGKVVSSVS

-658 ANELGIPII
+658 ANELNIPII
-667 SYQEFLEK
+667 SFKEFLEN
-675 FKIEQI
+675 FKI

>member
-1 MTQEEAIARI
+1 MTQEEAIKRI
-11 KYLTAEL
+11 KYLTTEL
-18 NKYNYLYYVKNAPQI
+18 NRHNYLYYVKNNPEI
-33 SDFEFDQLLKELEQ
+33 SDYEFDQLMKELEQ

-93 VTFFQRNIPNLE
+93 VTFFQRNIPDLE
-105 EIEFVAEL
+105 AIEFVAEL
-113 KYDGLALSCI
+113 KYDGLAISCI

-130 TALTRG
+130 NALTRG
-136 DGKVGEVVTNNVKT
+136 DGYVGEVVTNNVKT
-150 IKNVPLRLFGDH
+150 IKNVPLRLFGDY
-162 PNWVEIR
+162 PNWVDIR

-175 FDSFNKLNAEKDE
+175 FASFNKLNEERDE

-221 PYDVLTETTIF
+221 PYDVYTETPLF

-237 AMMKAKEWGVPVPP
+237 AMMKAKEWGAPVTP
-251 YIKLCHGLNEVKHF
+251 YIRLCHGLNEVKQF
-265 IEEYETKREK
+265 IDEYETKRDQ

-288 SYKLQQQLGSTAKY
+288 SYQLQKQLGSTAKY
-302 PRWAVAYKYKPEQAL
+302 PRWAVAFKYKPEQAL
-317 TQIISVDY
+317 TQIISVDF

-334 PVANLSPVLLS
+334 PVANLNPVFIS

-370 VWVEKSGEII
+370 VWIEKSGEII
-380 PNVVKVEIN
+380 PKVVKVEID
-389 KRPSDAYPI
+389 KRPPDA
-398 SPPRSC
+398 SPVLPPKFC
-404 PVCNSPTRY
+404 PVCNSPTIY
-413 IEGEPFVYC
+413 TLGEPFVYC
-422 TNEKTCPPQLLGKL
+422 SNEKTCPPQLLGKL
-436 QHFVSKDAMNIET
+436 QHFISKDAMDIET
-449 LGEGKIELLFKKGLV
+449 LGEGKIELLFRKGLV
-464 KSPADLYDLT
+464 KSPADLYDLK
-474 YDQLYGLENEYETP
+474 YDQLLGLENEYVSS

-495 KFQQKTVEN
+495 RFQQKTVEN

-513 AKPFDRVLY
+513 LKPFDRVLY

-528 IGSVMAKNI
+528 VGSIMAKNI
-537 AYYAKSLDKLMQMS
+537 ANYAKSLDRLMQMS
-551 KEELCK
+551 KEELIQ
-557 IPDIGEITAQS
+557 IPDVGAITAQS

-575 PDNLDLIQRLKKA
+575 PDNLYLIKRLKDA
-588 GLQFT
+588 GLQFEVKKE
-593 IEEDKP
+593 IQQ
-599 KSEKLKGLNF
+599 SEKLKGLNF

-614 FVEIERDEL
+614 FEEIERDDL
-623 KKLIET
+623 KKLIEI
-629 NGGKVLSSIS
+629 NGGKVLSSVS

-658 ANELGIPII
+658 ANELNVPII
-667 SYQEFLEK
+667 SFKEFLEK
-675 FKIEQI
+675 FKI